1 MGSCA
6 AGEFWCRTALGC
18 FRWGFNKTQV
28 CFFKYLWLESD
39 GVLMECPTGIA
50 YGNSCV
56 WELCIW
62 FAVVGSYRVLISRW
76 NYYVVIYKIQYLRL
90 NQSLKLAR
98 SYSTPI
104 LLFCQ
109 VDLCV
114 AMTYNYTCRF
124 INRDYMIIS
133 ESPIDERYRL
143 RLFDYYLKDTR
154 SALSA
159 NGSPKWQFICPFCG
173 SISSKEYKKKHRKA
187 ALLWNSTQN
196 YWLFS
201 CARKKSTECS
211 SVMNFSNLISALN
224 PALGEAYR
232 QERYHSGTTGKGHNC
247 RAPQGV
253 TALSKGS
260 SGAGSIRSPEWLG
273 TSGDSINNS
282 GVSVYYQFDI
292 QQEPTYLE

>member
-1 MGSCA
+1 
-6 AGEFWCRTALGC
+6 
-18 FRWGFNKTQV
+18 
-28 CFFKYLWLESD
+28 
-39 GVLMECPTGIA
+39 
-50 YGNSCV
+50 
-56 WELCIW
+56 
-62 FAVVGSYRVLISRW
+62 
-76 NYYVVIYKIQYLRL
+76 
-90 NQSLKLAR
+90 
-98 SYSTPI
+98 
-104 LLFCQ
+104 
-109 VDLCV
+109 
-114 AMTYNYTCRF
+114 MTYNYTCRF
-124 INRDYMIIS
+124 INRDYMITS

-154 SALSA
+154 SALSS

-173 SISSKEYKKKHRKA
+173 SITSKEYKKKHRKA

-196 YWLFS
+196 SWLFS

-260 SGAGSIRSPEWLG
+260 SGVGRDKNAAE
-273 TSGDSINNS
+273 
-282 GVSVYYQFDI
+282 
-292 QQEPTYLE
+292 